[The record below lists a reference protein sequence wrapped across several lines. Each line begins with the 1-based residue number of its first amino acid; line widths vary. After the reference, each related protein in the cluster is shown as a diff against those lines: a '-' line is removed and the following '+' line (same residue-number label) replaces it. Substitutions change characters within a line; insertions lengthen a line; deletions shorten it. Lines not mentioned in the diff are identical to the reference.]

1 MGNKRNGSKH
11 ADILPLEYVGRG
23 QIVNAQTRDI
33 VSPRLVVELYNF
45 LVAGMNRESPSAGR
59 GIPSTAKRGSESG
72 LQPPTL

>member
-59 GIPSTAKRGSESG
+59 GKPSTAKRGSESG